1 MVKSELYLGHVN
13 KVFRILSETD
23 MDADTDQCRQ
33 FRILSDRK
41 VQWTLTPICS
51 V

>member
-1 MVKSELYLGHVN
+1 MVELDLYLGHVN
-13 KVFRILSETD
+13 KLFRILSESDT
-23 MDADTDQCRQ
+23 DADTEQCRQ

-41 VQWTLTPICS
+41 VHRNRTRMCS